1 MNEYNRVL
9 RVPFPADRERICRE
23 KGREMDGTDNAA
35 YSEALEELLFVE
47 CRFILSPVSIR
58 ESRCFNRKF
67 PEIEGA
73 SLRKISSY
81 IVFPK
86 MDRIESDQIH
96 PVILS

>member
-1 MNEYNRVL
+1 MNTIECFQYRFRL
-9 RVPFPADRERICRE
+9 IGKEFAE
-23 KGREMDGTDNAA
+23 KKDREMDGMDNAA

-47 CRFILSPVSIR
+47 CRFMLSPVSIW
-58 ESRCFNRKF
+58 ESRCFHRKF

-81 IVFPK
+81 TVFPK
-86 MDRIESDQIH
+86 VDRIESDQIH